1 MRNPEILEQAPQ
13 FELEEKPVPL
23 SHRINSFKDR
33 CRWLTLISMVA
44 YMTVKLLMV
53 TYELAQ
59 RRATFM
65 IFENQAPVSQIRSLL
80 NYDQAWKVTLGTTIF
95 LGIITLP
102 RWQSFLALF
111 VVVFGELVLGP
122 ILAM

>member
-1 MRNPEILEQAPQ
+1 MRDPETIEQAPQ

-33 CRWLTLISMVA
+33 CRWLTLISTVA
-44 YMTVKLLMV
+44 YLTVKLLMV

-80 NYDQAWKVTLGTTIF
+80 NYDQAWKVTLCTTVF
-95 LGIITLP
+95 LGLITLP
-102 RWQSFLALF
+102 RWQGFWALF
-111 VVVFGELVLGP
+111 VVVLGELVLGP
-122 ILAM
+122 ILAI